1 MRGYSGDEY
10 VATAARREGSRR
22 EVMIRHRHWRESES
36 EPDGAAATPMGGQ
49 QARRVPALRGDE
61 YVAAAGW

>member
-36 EPDGAAATPMGGQ
+36 EPDGAVARPMRGPTEHGACQHCAATNML
-49 QARRVPALRGDE
+49 PA
-61 YVAAAGW
+61 